1 MMLHRVLICI
11 VVFSVGAAP
20 WIALVDEGLFFKL
33 TTELERV
40 TGGGFLYGLACVA
53 WFLIA
58 LFTVLA
64 VLSGIIASIFGAIE
78 WSKKSNNPIWLR
90 GLIWIGFGPIWVLI
104 MTVVLIFSAAAK
116 SNPDSVTS
124 SPRPAK
130 PKKKSGPVFGSHF
143 VESEILGDH
152 YHVGGKAVLRKL
164 LNGTRPY

>member
-1 MMLHRVLICI
+1 MPFRILIYI
-11 VVFSVGAAP
+11 VVFSMGATP
-20 WIALVDEGLFFKL
+20 WIALVDEGLFFRL

-40 TGGGFLYGLACVA
+40 TGGGFLYGVACIA

-64 VLSGIIASIFGAIE
+64 ALGGIIRLIVGVIE
-78 WSKKSNNPIWLR
+78 WSKDSSNPIWLR
-90 GLIWIGFGPIWVLI
+90 GLVWIGFGPIWVLFMAI
-104 MTVVLIFSAAAK
+104 VLIFRVAAK
-116 SNPDSVTS
+116 SNPDGVTS
-124 SPRPAK
+124 PPKPRE

-143 VESEILGDH
+143 VESEILGEH